1 MADEHLIVVLHRM
14 CNWFLLSGINAKGS
28 KRPPHQGYAFRLSHN
43 LGISNMAEVI
53 QVANKG
59 DSIWLTTVLLSWT
72 SLETVRTFINAFY
85 HHNKITLA
93 HRNIFYF
100 KNKQHL
106 LANTIIPPHGNV
118 NVRKVIFSQNLIYLI
133 NVKFIKLI

>member
-1 MADEHLIVVLHRM
+1 MPRERKDPTPRIYLQT
-14 CNWFLLSGINAKGS
+14 FSQFGIN
-28 KRPPHQGYAFRLSHN
+28 N
-43 LGISNMAEVI
+43 VAEVI
-53 QVANKG
+53 QVANEG

-72 SLETVRTFINAFY
+72 CLETVRTFINALY

-93 HRNIFYF
+93 HRNIFYL
-100 KNKQHL
+100 KNKQCL
-106 LANTIIPPHGNV
+106 LANTIILPHGNV